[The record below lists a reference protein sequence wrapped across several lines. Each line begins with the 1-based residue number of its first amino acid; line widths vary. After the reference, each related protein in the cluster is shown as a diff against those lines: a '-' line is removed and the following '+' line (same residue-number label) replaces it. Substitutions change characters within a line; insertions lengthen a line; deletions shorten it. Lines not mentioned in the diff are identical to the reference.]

1 MTGFTSTIP
10 RRTRE
15 ALRSSSGPR
24 SSHKASQLLS
34 RATAGCRG
42 GPSRR
47 GGPADPGVAATRRPL
62 RRAGKP
68 CRFRAHSPCGK
79 PGDSDPDPAPGASRA
94 NPLRAECLGH
104 SHTAPGRRPASH
116 PSARAHSL
124 PSGQSLI
131 SDGPETPPPP
141 RGRERGRS
149 AGRRPPGTS
158 TRARTHAPAPPSL
171 SARGSRGG
179 GPASKARPLPG
190 RRHLRPR
197 PRAMF
202 EKEKERA
209 RGRARPARP
218 AAASPP
224 RRRPPAPPLTRRPRD
239 QCHCRRGRQ
248 HEEEQP
254 GTRSSN
260 RCFHGP
266 AATACGPARPL
277 PRLSKPASPH
287 LPRRG
292 GGLAPALCNCS
303 GAARPL
309 AAGSRRPRLPAVC

>member
-1 MTGFTSTIP
+1 MAGFTFNDSQTHGKKQSA
-10 RRTRE
+10 R
-15 ALRSSSGPR
+15 LRAPG
-24 SSHKASQLLS
+24 SSHKASQLPFQ
-34 RATAGCRG
+34 AAAGWRG

-47 GGPADPGVAATRRPL
+47 ARPADPGVAPTRRPL
-62 RRAGKP
+62 RRSGKP
-68 CRFRAHSPCGK
+68 WRFRAHSPRGK

-94 NPLRAECLGH
+94 NPLRVGRPDGGRP
-104 SHTAPGRRPASH
+104 HTPLPAPTRSPEGSPPSQTGRTQP
-116 PSARAHSL
+116 L
-124 PSGQSLI
+124 
-131 SDGPETPPPP
+131 P
-141 RGRERGRS
+141 RGAESGV
-149 AGRRPPGTS
+149 GCRPPGTS
-158 TRARTHAPAPPSL
+158 TRAPTHTPAPPSL

-179 GPASKARPLPG
+179 GPARKARPLPG

-218 AAASPP
+218 AAARPP
-224 RRRPPAPPLTRRPRD
+224 RRRPSAPPAPPLTRRPRD
-239 QCHCRRGRQ
+239 QCHCRRRRQ

-254 GTRSSN
+254 GTRSSD